1 MVMDLTY
8 NPDVLK
14 AYDPCDLIW
23 DEDAR
28 VLRNVLTNEVVSAR
42 PMPSLAQY
50 WDAFSSNKR
59 MTSVGLPKRTTDEW
73 NILTHMLSKGDSRRQ
88 YRWTAMK
95 QAKLGTSFA
104 FELATDD
111 THVHRALKR
120 LVDEKLLYRGQDH
133 KGHEFVQF
141 SNGLYDLV
149 LECAW
154 RWLIREAASALFLK
168 PEVKRLDQ
176 NDIARRV
183 DVKFRNRAITGKGF
197 TNPGK
202 AEDRAVVV
210 TEVLRDM
217 LRGD

>member
-14 AYDPCDLIW
+14 AYDHCDLIW